1 MEIFSMS
8 FLDCMSCG
16 FGAVILFFMI
26 INSHVNATTEN
37 DNSELMAETNR
48 LEIEV
53 LEGRKNLALSRN
65 TKQKLEVEKEN
76 ADSQIAQIIALIQ
89 ELQAELDKYDQDT
102 LAKIERVEKLQ
113 SDIKSLEEEVK
124 RLLAIKAEQDESG
137 ERIREFKGDGD
148 RQYLTGLRLG
158 GERTLILVD
167 RSASMLANDVAN
179 VIIRRNRPESE
190 QLRSRKWR
198 QVVAT
203 VNWLTT
209 QFSEDDQYQI
219 YMFNNA
225 AEPVIRGTE
234 GVWLTAGDGQQLSE
248 AIRVLRRTVP
258 KNGTNM
264 HSAFSVAKSLS
275 PRPDNI
281 ILLVD
286 GMPTMETEISD
297 QGRIGANERLS
308 MFARATRQLPSGI
321 PVNIMCRETPPQH
334 RSIQPVVPRL
344 HLLRLWRHYP
354 VARPQQDLRTC
365 RYRGGRRKPGAVDRV
380 AAGRAVQPARRVGH
394 SRQGTQ
400 ESQPGCGL
408 DQDSPG
414 TTAGRPQ
421 SHSRPVRR
429 QPAGRGSYDR

>member
-1 MEIFSMS
+1 MS

-53 LEGRKNLALSRN
+53 LEGRKNLALARN
-65 TKQKLEVEKEN
+65 TKQKLEVEKED
-76 ADSQIAQIIALIQ
+76 ADSKIAQIIALIQ

-113 SDIKSLEEEVK
+113 SDIKSLEEEVR
-124 RLLAIKAEQDESG
+124 RLLAIKVEQDQAG
-137 ERIREFKGDGD
+137 EQIREFKGEGD

-167 RSASMLANDVAN
+167 RSASMLADNVAN
-179 VIIRRNRPESE
+179 VIIRRNKPEAE
-190 QLRSRKWR
+190 QLRARKWR

-209 QFSEDDQYQI
+209 QFQEDDQYQI
-219 YMFNNA
+219 FMFNNQ

-248 AIRVLRRTVP
+248 AIRVLRRTPP

-264 HSAFSVAKSLS
+264 HAAFAVAKSLS

-286 GMPTMETEISD
+286 GMPTMEAATTD
-297 QGRIGANERLS
+297 KTRVGANERLNI
-308 MFARATRQLPSGI
+308 FARATRELPSGI
-321 PVNIMCRETPPQH
+321 PVNIMLFPMQG
-334 RSIQPVVPRL
+334 
-344 HLLRLWRHYP
+344 
-354 VARPQQDLRTC
+354 DF
-365 RYRGGRRKPGAVDRV
+365 
-380 AAGRAVQPARRVGH
+380 AAPISFWSLALTTNGSFMTV
-394 SRQGTQ
+394 SRDW
-400 ESQPGCGL
+400 P
-408 DQDSPG
+408 
-414 TTAGRPQ
+414 
-421 SHSRPVRR
+421 
-429 QPAGRGSYDR
+429 

>member
-1 MEIFSMS
+1 MS

-53 LEGRKNLALSRN
+53 LEGRKNLALARN
-65 TKQKLEVEKEN
+65 TKQKLEVEKED
-76 ADSQIAQIIALIQ
+76 ADSKIAQIIALIQ

-113 SDIKSLEEEVK
+113 SDIKSLEEEVR
-124 RLLAIKAEQDESG
+124 RLLAIKVEQDQAG
-137 ERIREFKGDGD
+137 EQIREFKGEGD

-167 RSASMLANDVAN
+167 RSASMLADAVAN
-179 VIIRRNRPESE
+179 VIIRRNKPEAE
-190 QLRSRKWR
+190 QLRARKWR

-209 QFSEDDQYQI
+209 QFQEDDQYQI
-219 YMFNNA
+219 YMFNNQ

-264 HSAFSVAKSLS
+264 HAAFAVAKSLS

-286 GMPTMETEISD
+286 GMPTMEAATTD
-297 QGRIGANERLS
+297 KTRVGANERLNI
-308 MFARATRQLPSGI
+308 FARATRELPSGI
-321 PVNIMCRETPPQH
+321 PVNIMLFPMQG
-334 RSIQPVVPRL
+334 
-344 HLLRLWRHYP
+344 
-354 VARPQQDLRTC
+354 DF
-365 RYRGGRRKPGAVDRV
+365 
-380 AAGRAVQPARRVGH
+380 AAPISFWSLALTTNGSFMTV
-394 SRQGTQ
+394 SRDW
-400 ESQPGCGL
+400 P
-408 DQDSPG
+408 
-414 TTAGRPQ
+414 
-421 SHSRPVRR
+421 
-429 QPAGRGSYDR
+429 

>member
-1 MEIFSMS
+1 MARKRRSAEIFSMS

-53 LEGRKNLALSRN
+53 LEGRKNLALARN
-65 TKQKLEVEKEN
+65 TKQKLEVEKED
-76 ADSQIAQIIALIQ
+76 ADSKIAQIIALIQ

-124 RLLAIKAEQDESG
+124 RLLAIKAEQDEAG
-137 ERIREFKGDGD
+137 EQIREFKGEGD

-167 RSASMLANDVAN
+167 RSASMLADEVAN
-179 VIIRRNRPESE
+179 VIIRRNKPEAE
-190 QLRSRKWR
+190 QLRARKWR

-209 QFSEDDQYQI
+209 QFQEDDQYQI
-219 YMFNNA
+219 YMFNNQ

-264 HSAFSVAKSLS
+264 HSAFAVAKSLS

-286 GMPTMETEISD
+286 GMPTMEAATTD
-297 QGRIGANERLS
+297 KTRVGANERLNI
-308 MFARATRQLPSGI
+308 FYRATRELPSGI
-321 PVNIMCRETPPQH
+321 PVNIMLFPMQGDFDAPISFWSLALKTNG
-334 RSIQPVVPRL
+334 SFMTV
-344 HLLRLWRHYP
+344 
-354 VARPQQDLRTC
+354 
-365 RYRGGRRKPGAVDRV
+365 
-380 AAGRAVQPARRVGH
+380 
-394 SRQGTQ
+394 SRDW
-400 ESQPGCGL
+400 P
-408 DQDSPG
+408 
-414 TTAGRPQ
+414 
-421 SHSRPVRR
+421 
-429 QPAGRGSYDR
+429 

>member
-1 MEIFSMS
+1 MS

-53 LEGRKNLALSRN
+53 LEGRKNLALARN
-65 TKQKLEVEKEN
+65 TKQKLEVEKED
-76 ADSQIAQIIALIQ
+76 ADSKIAQIIALIQ

-113 SDIKSLEEEVK
+113 SDIKSLEEEVR
-124 RLLAIKAEQDESG
+124 RLLAIKVEQDQAG
-137 ERIREFKGDGD
+137 EQIREFKGEGD

-167 RSASMLANDVAN
+167 RSASMLADNVAN
-179 VIIRRNRPESE
+179 VIIRRNKPEAE
-190 QLRSRKWR
+190 QLRARKWR

-209 QFSEDDQYQI
+209 QFQEDDQYQI
-219 YMFNNA
+219 FMFNNQ

-248 AIRVLRRTVP
+248 AIRVLRRTPP

-264 HSAFSVAKSLS
+264 HAAFAVAKSLS

-286 GMPTMETEISD
+286 GMPTMEAATTD
-297 QGRIGANERLS
+297 KTRVGANERLNI
-308 MFARATRQLPSGI
+308 FYRATRELPSGI
-321 PVNIMCRETPPQH
+321 PVNIMLFPMQG
-334 RSIQPVVPRL
+334 
-344 HLLRLWRHYP
+344 
-354 VARPQQDLRTC
+354 DF
-365 RYRGGRRKPGAVDRV
+365 
-380 AAGRAVQPARRVGH
+380 AAPISFWSLALTTNGSFMTV
-394 SRQGTQ
+394 SRDW
-400 ESQPGCGL
+400 P
-408 DQDSPG
+408 
-414 TTAGRPQ
+414 
-421 SHSRPVRR
+421 
-429 QPAGRGSYDR
+429 